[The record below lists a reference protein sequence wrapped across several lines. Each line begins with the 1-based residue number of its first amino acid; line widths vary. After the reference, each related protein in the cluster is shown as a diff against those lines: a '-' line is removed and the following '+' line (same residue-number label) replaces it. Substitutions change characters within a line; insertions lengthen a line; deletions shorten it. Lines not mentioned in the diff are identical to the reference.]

1 MTQHT
6 DTPPPCP
13 GCGRPADKPIN
24 RGGVT
29 AYAYSTIYDADM
41 VLGALEAGAELD
53 EYDMRKLLRA
63 MRTLQD
69 ALLRRKRKVA

>member
-1 MTQHT
+1 MKPRT
-6 DTPPPCP
+6 DTPQLCPC
-13 GCGRPADKPIN
+13 CGRLADKPVN
-24 RGGVT
+24 RDGVT

-63 MRTLQD
+63 MRVLED
-69 ALLRRKRKVA
+69 ALLRRKRKAA